1 MLYLI
6 KPKPCDFW
14 SYTNVDSFEP
24 QATMTTVFFGDAV
37 FSMLYQNKH
46 ARSSRHVIWRRKRK
60 VPNAIDIQVP
70 SMIIEWRPVAASF
83 VTSSILVFLKLLSL
97 SSKYF
102 VLPQIFFSP
111 SIFIF
116 LASKY
121 IFLKRKVFIEEISE
135 IFKKARRFSM
145 DWPKT
150 SKMIAYNRT
159 CEEKSVV
166 WHLGA
171 YSYRIKR
178 FLKIYWFEYVFK
190 PKAKVSL
197 RYYIVKY
204 FLEEK
209 SRFDFHAKDLHAR
222 SNHITK
228 LACSLTVKCLQ
239 VWAYPQQRKDSLI
252 HIYLR
257 LTYKWNVFDVS
268 WLSTVK
274 HIIRVLWL
282 GVRMVNF
289 CHVVSHCNFRV
300 DFS

>member
-1 MLYLI
+1 MWLLI
-6 KPKPCDFW
+6 LHERWFFW
-14 SYTNVDSFEP
+14 
-24 QATMTTVFFGDAV
+24 
-37 FSMLYQNKH
+37 
-46 ARSSRHVIWRRKRK
+46 
-60 VPNAIDIQVP
+60 
-70 SMIIEWRPVAASF
+70 
-83 VTSSILVFLKLLSL
+83 TSSNNDNSFFWRCCFQHALPKQACTIFQTCHMKKEKESAKRNRYSSSNSDNRVKASCCILCNLKYFSFPQTFVAFLK
-97 SSKYF
+97 
-102 VLPQIFFSP
+102 IFCFTSNFFFP

-274 HIIRVLWL
+274 HISRVLWL

-300 DFS
+300 DNMKIVH

>member
-1 MLYLI
+1 MWLLI
-6 KPKPCDFW
+6 LHERWFFW
-14 SYTNVDSFEP
+14 
-24 QATMTTVFFGDAV
+24 
-37 FSMLYQNKH
+37 
-46 ARSSRHVIWRRKRK
+46 
-60 VPNAIDIQVP
+60 
-70 SMIIEWRPVAASF
+70 
-83 VTSSILVFLKLLSL
+83 TSSNNDNSFFWRCCFQHALPKQACTIFQTCHMKKEKESAKRNRYWSSNSDNRVKASCCILCNLKYFSFPQTSVAFLK
-97 SSKYF
+97 
-102 VLPQIFFSP
+102 IFCFTSIFSP

-166 WHLGA
+166 WHIGA

-222 SNHITK
+222 TNHITK

-239 VWAYPQQRKDSLI
+239 VWAYPQQRKDSLSI
-252 HIYLR
+252 
-257 LTYKWNVFDVS
+257 TYIW
-268 WLSTVK
+268 
-274 HIIRVLWL
+274 
-282 GVRMVNF
+282 G
-289 CHVVSHCNFRV
+289 
-300 DFS
+300 